1 MTIKRAIVITVCI
14 VVGLTLTLG
23 LVQAQDTAQ
32 TPPGSMI
39 TYRSAH
45 DNHLY
50 RVAAVEGAEPE
61 DITQQLDALG
71 TIGEDDWLNI
81 SPDGSWLLMSTER
94 FSPECAGWSCLAVG
108 PAADLALLETLF
120 YQEGDQLIPIRG
132 EFGAIASDGNTV
144 IFPANDG
151 PHDFDLW
158 ITQRVGDYWTPPV
171 VLTAEAT
178 YPYHTYPAIAEDGS
192 KIVFD
197 CSKVPYSQ
205 ETTGICEMN
214 TDGTGYHIVLTP
226 FDVPAGAGVG
236 TALHHPDYMPAQA
249 DADCCGIVFE
259 ADWDNTERIWY
270 LAPSAEEPVLLTDQF
285 GNDNSPC
292 VLPDGRIVSLW
303 LNREGGAGYHE
314 IKVMNPD
321 NPADYYMALLD
332 VDVLDIGI
340 GCGASLAE

>member
-1 MTIKRAIVITVCI
+1 MTIKRVIAIMVCI
-14 VVGLTLTLG
+14 VGVLALTLG
-23 LVQAQDTAQ
+23 LAQAQDAAQ
-32 TPPGSMI
+32 TPPGGTI

-50 RVAAVEGAEPE
+50 RLAAVEGAEPE
-61 DITQQLDALG
+61 DLTQQLDALG

-94 FSPECAGWSCLAVG
+94 FSAECVGWSCLAVG
-108 PAADLALLETLF
+108 PAADLTQVATLF
-120 YQEGDQLIPIRG
+120 YQEGDRLIPIRG
-132 EFGAIASDGNTV
+132 EFGAISSDGSKV

-151 PHDFDLW
+151 PNALDLW
-158 ITQRVGDYWTPPV
+158 ITQRAGDYWTPPV
-171 VLTAEAT
+171 VLTADAT
-178 YPYHTYPAIAEDGS
+178 YPYHTFPAFSEDGS

-214 TDGTGYHIVLTP
+214 TDGTGYRIVVTP
-226 FDVPAGAGVG
+226 SDVPAGAGEG

-259 ADWDNTERIWY
+259 SDWGDAERIWY
-270 LAPSAEEPVLLTDQF
+270 LAPGAEEPVLLTDQF

-303 LNREGGAGYHE
+303 LDREGSEGYHE
-314 IKVMNPD
+314 IKVMNPVD
-321 NPADYYMALLD
+321 PADYYMALLD

-340 GCGASLAE
+340 GCGAALAE